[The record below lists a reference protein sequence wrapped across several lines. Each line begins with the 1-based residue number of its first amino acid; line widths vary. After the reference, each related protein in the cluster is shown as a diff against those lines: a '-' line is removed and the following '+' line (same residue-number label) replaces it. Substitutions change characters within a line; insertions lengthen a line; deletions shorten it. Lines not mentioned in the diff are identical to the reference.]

1 MKKYYIYALS
11 WENKTKIGYTSNP
24 KQRFGCLCSQ
34 AGVKRE
40 NATFSFYETTNPRL
54 VEKNCHIM
62 AENSYTRL
70 AGEWFLCSHAQAIS
84 IILSNVTD
92 SCTSVDEN
100 PRLDKLMSDIKT
112 SLTAGVCS
120 VLSSD
125 FKFSETDFGDITT
138 IKIDNKNWF
147 LLSEIMGVIGY
158 LSSPSDLTDR
168 LKREFNKAGINPDFQ
183 RKIKVATNNG
193 VQTAIAID
201 EMALFEIL
209 SFNRSENATRFRSWI
224 IQNVLCGMVEWKKA

>member
-1 MKKYYIYALS
+1 MKQSFIYALTH
-11 WENKTKIGYTSNP
+11 ENKTKIGFTADPNR
-24 KQRFGCLCSQ
+24 RFNALCSQ
-34 AGVKRE
+34 AGIKKE
-40 NATFSFYETTNPRL
+40 NAFFSKYETTNARE
-54 VEKNCHIM
+54 VEKACHIM
-62 AENSYTRL
+62 AGGKYTRE

-224 IQNVLCGMVEWKKA
+224 IQNVLCGMVEWGKE

>member
-70 AGEWFLCSHAQAIS
+70 AGEWFDCSHAQAIS
-84 IILSNVTD
+84 IIISNVTGD
-92 SCTSVDEN
+92 VCSEDHN
-100 PRLDKLMSDIKT
+100 PRLDKLLSDIKT
-112 SLTAGVCS
+112 SLTAGVS
-120 VLSSD
+120 AVISSE
-125 FKFSETDFGDITT
+125 FSFGETEFGDLSI
-138 IKIDNKNWF
+138 IKMDGENWF
-147 LLSEIMGVIGY
+147 ILGEVIEIIG
-158 LSSPSDLTDR
+158 LESKPSNIIDKITSV
-168 LKREFNKAGINPDFQ
+168 FNKAGINPRFHK
-183 RKIKVATNNG
+183 KIKIATSRG
-193 VQTAIAID
+193 AQLAIVIN
-201 EMALFEIL
+201 EQGLFEMLAFSQKDKAIL
-209 SFNRSENATRFRSWI
+209 FRSWV
-224 IQNVLCGMVEWKKA
+224 IQNILVGMIDYE

>member
-70 AGEWFLCSHAQAIS
+70 AGEWFDCSHAQAIS
-84 IILSNVTD
+84 IIISNVTGGVCSED
-92 SCTSVDEN
+92 HN
-100 PRLDKLMSDIKT
+100 PRLDKFLFIKKSRGCIKSCRLFWVEIKWRLLNAKRNIIHIHST
-112 SLTAGVCS
+112 RTASNNRC
-120 VLSSD
+120 
-125 FKFSETDFGDITT
+125 
-138 IKIDNKNWF
+138 
-147 LLSEIMGVIGY
+147 
-158 LSSPSDLTDR
+158 
-168 LKREFNKAGINPDFQ
+168 KA
-183 RKIKVATNNG
+183 
-193 VQTAIAID
+193 
-201 EMALFEIL
+201 
-209 SFNRSENATRFRSWI
+209 
-224 IQNVLCGMVEWKKA
+224 